1 MAFPCMTELI
11 RACQGCS
18 THQRFQTHSCMH
30 QHHVAAE
37 CISAFRYD
45 KLMEAFHGSGYH
57 VSTAKQ
63 LQAATRKAFE
73 ARKPAVLNVILDPY
87 AGVESGNVH
96 SFNAPK
102 SNL

>member
-1 MAFPCMTELI
+1 MLSKGSEAYRWCVKADFVPESHLSDRI
-11 RACQGCS
+11 
-18 THQRFQTHSCMH
+18 F
-30 QHHVAAE
+30 V
-37 CISAFRYD
+37 RYD
-45 KLMEAFHGSGYH
+45 QLMEAFHGSGYH

-73 ARKPAVLNVILDPY
+73 ARKPALLNVILDPY